1 MPTYFVKATMAKF
14 KGFGHPVTLLL
25 CLFVL
30 IVSGCTTVP
39 TPQNGNMEQEEYL
52 EILPRRGLPK
62 GTALE
67 DQLPQP
73 IETNTKKFIDKL
85 NQTEPP
91 PRGLSRPDCQP
102 LHIMIKE
109 KYLYCFLFHRNH
121 LV

>member
-1 MPTYFVKATMAKF
+1 MAKF

-52 EILPRRGLPK
+52 EILPEGPTE

-67 DQLPQP
+67 DQLHQP
-73 IETNTKKFIDKL
+73 VETNTKKFIDKL
-85 NQTEPP
+85 NPTEPHHGVSQDPIANP
-91 PRGLSRPDCQP
+91 PYNDQRQISLLLPFPSQSTPFR
-102 LHIMIKE
+102 
-109 KYLYCFLFHRNH
+109 
-121 LV
+121 